1 MLRNEFPITL
11 KHPLMRGLSVQD
23 QETVLVA
30 LSRAL
35 SGEDGYLDMGGNRI
49 RKDATANIGVTT
61 GLGLLGL
68 PLEAPA
74 QLLYAVPTLLR
85 NRLARKVVGGTAMT
99 YRTISAINK
108 GKLWGSV
115 AEASDSTTGRNSRI
129 SFDEKDYTISFK
141 SLETETMLTPE
152 AAFGSNSTITP
163 GQNFDA
169 RGFSAL
175 SLLQSMWLMEED
187 VILGGNPS
195 ALGDVAGMANAAT
208 QPAAA
213 SGSLSVST
221 AHYVWITAV
230 TLQGARIPA
239 KGQGTVTASTDVA
252 GETTQA
258 TSFTT
263 TTAGSGAGSDAR
275 KVTWTAKR
283 GAVAYNVYASLTNT
297 IASAVWVATVYVNN
311 YTLTAIPGSGN
322 RPNATDKTANTLDF
336 KGLYQWC
343 EDTGAGT
350 FTSLDGAA
358 MTADGSSCVT
368 EIDAYFKAQ
377 YDTYKTGPSE
387 LLVNTTEKLK
397 IDKLVAGST
406 APVLR
411 IDATAGDL
419 SIKGTVGVKSLM
431 NRYTGEEVPV
441 TVHPS
446 CIPGTILAPCYD
458 LGAFYSASGVGQ
470 NMDMLLSWDYRM
482 IAFALVKRAEEF
494 GMDMRGA
501 LRVKAPF
508 SMGAIVNVG

>member
-1 MLRNEFPITL
+1 MLRNEFPHTL
-11 KHPLMRGLSVQD
+11 QHPLLRGLSVQD
-23 QETVLVA
+23 QETVCIA
-30 LSRAL
+30 LARAL
-35 SGEDGYLDMGGNRI
+35 SGEDGYITGGGRRI
-49 RKDATANIGVTT
+49 QKDATANIGVTT

-74 QLLYAVPTLLR
+74 KLLYAVPTLLR
-85 NRLARKVVGGTAMT
+85 NRLARNVVGGNGLT

-129 SFDEKDYTISFK
+129 SFDEKDYTVTFK
-141 SLETETMLTPE
+141 SIEAETMLTPE

-169 RGFSAL
+169 RGFAAL
-175 SLLQSMWLMEED
+175 SLLQATWLMEED
-187 VILGGNPS
+187 IILGGNPT
-195 ALGDVAGMANAAT
+195 ALGDVAGMANAAV

-213 SGSLSVST
+213 TGSLSVST
-221 AHYVWITAV
+221 NYYVWITAL

-239 KGQGTVTASTDVA
+239 KGQGTLVASTDVA

-283 GAVAYNVYASLTNT
+283 GAVAYNVYASATNT
-297 IASAVWVATVYVNN
+297 IASARWVATVYVNN

-322 RPNATDKTANTLDF
+322 RPNAADQTANALDF
-336 KGLYQWC
+336 KGLYQYC
-343 EDTGAGT
+343 EETTAGV

-358 MTADGSSCVT
+358 MTADGSSCVA
-368 EIDAYFKAQ
+368 ELDAYFKAM

-387 LLVNTTEKLK
+387 LLVNSSEKLK

-419 SIKGTVGVKSLM
+419 NIKGTVGVKSVM
-431 NRYTGEEVPV
+431 NRYTNQEVPV

-458 LGAFYSASGVGQ
+458 LGAFYVQSGVGQ
-470 NMDMLLSWDYRM
+470 NMDMLLGWDYRM
-482 IAFALVKRAEEF
+482 LTFALVKRAEEF
-494 GMDMRGA
+494 GMDLRGA